1 MEENKPPFDDWIGF
15 ADDFDLQE
23 AKKAILMLLEYLDLS
38 LYRTNNTKHGNIEL
52 QIRNNE
58 NNF

>member
-1 MEENKPPFDDWIGF
+1 MRENKPPFDDWIGF
-15 ADDFDLQE
+15 ADDFNLQE
-23 AKKAILMLLEYLDLS
+23 AKEVILLDYLDLS

-58 NNF
+58 KNL